1 MTVESKIKHLELI
14 QAVITRLS
22 EHSFR
27 LKTFGLIQVVGAM
40 VALVSG
46 KVNALVFFVPVGA
59 SLVIWGLDAWFLRE
73 ERAYR
78 ALFDHVRKLDEGDVD
93 FSMDA
98 GGRREKLVSVALSST
113 LSVFYPMLVGVSL
126 IVALSR

>member
-1 MTVESKIKHLELI
+1 MTGESKIKHLELI

-40 VALVSG
+40 VASVSG
-46 KVNALVFFVPVGA
+46 KVPTLVFLVPAIA
-59 SLVIWGLDAWFLRE
+59 SVFIWGLDGWFLRE

-78 ALFDHVRKLDEGDVD
+78 ALFDDVRKLDEGGVD
-93 FSMDA
+93 FCMDA
-98 GGRREKLVSVALSST
+98 STARKSLANAMFSST
-113 LSVFYPMLVGVSL
+113 LIVFYPMLVGVSL
-126 IVALSR
+126 IVAICA

>member
-1 MTVESKIKHLELI
+1 MTVEYKIKHLELI

-46 KVNALVFFVPVGA
+46 KVNALVFLVPVGA

-78 ALFDHVRKLDEGDVD
+78 ALFDHVRKLHEGDVD

-98 GGRREKLVSVALSST
+98 GGRREKLVGVALSST
-113 LSVFYPMLVGVSL
+113 LRVFYPMLVVVSL
-126 IVALSR
+126 VVALSR

>member
-46 KVNALVFFVPVGA
+46 KVNALVFLVPVGA

-93 FSMDA
+93 FPWTRVDA
-98 GGRREKLVSVALSST
+98 ERSW
-113 LSVFYPMLVGVSL
+113 
-126 IVALSR
+126 